1 MHDSKGMEVIMQAKT
16 RTGVMQS
23 ATLESGVEAFLG
35 IPYAKQPTGELRWK
49 APVRLEDSDEHRI
62 CDSFGHSACQFK
74 DEVEPA
80 SLHEQGEDCLSLN
93 IWVNGTGKTNLPVMV
108 YIHGGAYFSG
118 GSADPLYNGEHFAQ
132 SKDVV
137 IVSIN
142 YRLNVFASI
151 ALDCLPGGEEY
162 KESGYLAILDQIKAL
177 EWIKENIAAFGG
189 NPDCITLFGESA
201 GSSSQALLAI
211 LPQANTLFQRAILES
226 GPIQLYK
233 TKERGEAFTK
243 EFAEI
248 MECETAQQLLAKT
261 SDELLAGMQVWC
273 DRHTYE
279 VSLIFSPTCDGSF
292 LPLKPMKAWKE
303 GAAKNI
309 DIMIGCTEDEFTYFK
324 FYFEDLPSFWHG
336 QFPIHFDDQ
345 IDTIDWEEKYREAYP
360 ERDFGEYYTDF
371 MNVTGFF
378 IGADLMAEEQ
388 SEYKPVY
395 NYLFRYKSRIEG
407 MGACHAIEVP
417 FVMKNLDT
425 PNGLMFTGPNP
436 PAHLAEQMNTCWYN
450 FAKTGKP
457 SVDGVE
463 EWPVYTA
470 EDRTHMVIDENE
482 WIVKHD
488 MRAKDDA
495 VFRPMY
501 SVLLND

>member
-1 MHDSKGMEVIMQAKT
+1 MQ
-16 RTGVMQS
+16 GV
-23 ATLESGVEAFLG
+23 TLESGVEAFLG
-35 IPYAKQPTGELRWK
+35 IPYAKQPVGELRWK
-49 APVRLEDSDEHRI
+49 APERLDDSSDLMA
-62 CDSFGHSACQFK
+62 CDAFGHSACQFE

-80 SLHEQGEDCLSLN
+80 SLHTQGEDCLTLN
-93 IWVNGTGKTNLPVMV
+93 VWVNGEGKTDLPVMV

-118 GSADPLYNGEHFAQ
+118 GSADPLYNGENFAA

-142 YRLNVFASI
+142 YRLNVFGSI
-151 ALDCLPGGEEY
+151 LLDCLPGGEDF
-162 KESGYLAILDQIKAL
+162 KEAGCLGILDQIKAL

-189 NPDCITLFGESA
+189 DPECITLFGESA
-201 GSSSQALLAI
+201 GSSSQALLSI
-211 LPQANTLFQRAILES
+211 LPQSNKLFKRVILES

-233 TKERGEAFTK
+233 TRERGEAFAK
-243 EFAEI
+243 EFAQI
-248 MECETAQQLLAKT
+248 MGCETVAQLMAKT
-261 SDELLAGMQVWC
+261 SEELLSGMQTWC
-273 DRHTYE
+273 DAHPYE
-279 VSLIFSPTCDGSF
+279 VSLIFSPVCDGTV
-292 LPLKPMKAWKE
+292 LPKKPMKVWKD
-303 GAAKNI
+303 GAAKDI
-309 DIMIGCTEDEFTYFK
+309 DVMIGCTEDEFTYFH

-336 QFPIHFDDQ
+336 QFPIHFDDE
-345 IDTIDWEEKYREAYP
+345 IETLDWEEKYRAAYP

-378 IGADLMAEEQ
+378 VGADLMAEEQ
-388 SEYKPVY
+388 SAFGPVY

-425 PNGLMFTGPNP
+425 ANGLMFTGPNP
-436 PAHLAEQMNTCWYN
+436 PAHLAEQMNSCWYN

-463 EWPVYTA
+463 EWLPYTA
-470 EDRTHMVIDENE
+470 EDRIHMVIDENE
-482 WIVKHD
+482 WVLKHD

-495 VFRPMY
+495 IFRPMY
-501 SVLLND
+501 DVLLND